1 METIGF
7 YAFSAI
13 VVAIPAGLIYF
24 AARLAHRACKSRRW
38 PKIIALSF
46 ALAYLL
52 LTLVPFAIY
61 GPNWAAA
68 WFYLALPFSLVF
80 EITAPMGFG
89 VFVALASTM
98 GACFLG
104 TVLYVVFAI
113 VLRLR
118 RRKGDSTSG

>member
-7 YAFSAI
+7 YAFASI
-13 VVAIPAGLIYF
+13 VVAIPAGLIFF
-24 AARLAHRACKSRRW
+24 AARLAHRVCKSRRW

-52 LTLVPFAIY
+52 LTLVPYAIY
-61 GPNWAAA
+61 GPNWAAV
-68 WFYLALPFSLVF
+68 WFYLAMPFSLVF
-80 EITAPMGFG
+80 EIIAPMGFG
-89 VFVALASTM
+89 VFVAIASIM

-113 VLRLR
+113 VLRVR
-118 RRKGDSTSG
+118 RRRSVSTSD